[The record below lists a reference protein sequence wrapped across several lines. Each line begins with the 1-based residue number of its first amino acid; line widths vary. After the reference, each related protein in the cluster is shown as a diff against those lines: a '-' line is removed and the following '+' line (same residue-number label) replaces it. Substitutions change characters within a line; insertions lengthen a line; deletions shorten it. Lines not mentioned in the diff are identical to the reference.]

1 MYVPRFRTASSH
13 RLVRAKAITALATAS
28 LVLAAAGSA
37 SAEPKQSAPAKKG
50 CEVQLKGEGAG
61 QSIVYADG
69 YSFSVYAKSDSKTH
83 TYTCNDGKWSETV
96 SLTASPLHLGGVA
109 APIATGGTFQVLD
122 PGAGQFD
129 SRVGAVSSSA
139 NYLVAM
145 P

>member
-1 MYVPRFRTASSH
+1 MNVPRFRTASSP
-13 RLVRAKAITALATAS
+13 RSGRIKAITALATVS

-83 TYTCNDGKWSETV
+83 TYTCNDGKWTETV
-96 SLTASPLHLGGVA
+96 SLTASPPPLGGVA
-109 APIATGGTFQVLD
+109 APIVAGGTLQVLD
-122 PGAGQFD
+122 SGAGQFD

-139 NYLVAM
+139 SYLVAT